1 MTPDRRLAYL
11 SDIVSAV
18 ELIQSFASGKTA
30 EALKEDILLRSGVE
44 RQFTIVGEA
53 VSKLLRLDP
62 SLESAIPA
70 ARKIVGFRNQ
80 LVHNYGSIDPYL
92 VWTVIQQDLGPLQ
105 KTASGLLKE
114 FAK

>member
-53 VSKLLRLDP
+53 VSKLLRLKSMNNP
-62 SLESAIPA
+62 KSMLE
-70 ARKIVGFRNQ
+70 NQ
-80 LVHNYGSIDPYL
+80 FLNKNHEYL
-92 VWTVIQQDLGPLQ
+92 
-105 KTASGLLKE
+105 
-114 FAK
+114 